1 MAKQKNI
8 LSAILKLQKT
18 KTFQKHLNMKI
29 LFLILIPLLF
39 SSFILAQVPA
49 DSTAYFKKMVDDYRK
64 IGFPEEGV
72 QIMVQAERERLY
84 PDIAKKAKA
93 KRDAEGIKR
102 ARANSDDSETED
114 EDEEAQKMMDEAIR
128 KMGQNPDEVN
138 KKMSEIPDSKLN
150 EIPKL
155 STRQVVATPSNEPA
169 LVTYL
174 SKLQQKAET
183 AISPAKKAKATQYLG
198 KGRETGYAAVAFWIN
213 KEHDLA
219 LYLMLEACLEVPKD
233 QLLLSNF
240 ATCLSMSGLPEK
252 AIPILDY
259 VLNKLPDNATVLNNL
274 GQAWLSIGNID
285 KAMPLLEKAVLKD
298 DLHPEANRSL
308 ARIAIKKGNTAQAI
322 ACLQKGLTG
331 AFDSE
336 TYNQWSKLA
345 AGKDVAELIRANH
358 KINYK
363 EVPITK
369 RWIMPKI
376 PTSVAEAQENEQDI
390 QQFFAD
396 LDATHNDMLPK
407 IEELKNAAF
416 EWQNKQFMQM
426 QQQSSHM
433 KSLDDVQRYKNQ
445 FGNLFHPYKLQ
456 AQLMLNSIRS
466 NDFATSYY
474 KRIEQAVANRKERLD
489 EMNRSLKSSRDQILE
504 LEKAMAGFEGGENG
518 DDELKIR
525 AIEKQICILR
535 KEIQVAELTQLA
547 EINSQYMKMVE
558 DILNQRMQE
567 EMYWTALYDIPNDPS
582 GDLYSLYET
591 YLSDLYQFRSL
602 YPLPAPMQI
611 NCDETEDKHKATN
624 VNGNLQLWEDSH
636 CPIDIHYNV
645 IIAEGKMNCREI
657 SISGK
662 FDGVSVGWDR
672 KIDPVTWETLE
683 HSISISGG
691 VKEFETEFTDRIK
704 GKVGVEGKVTVKLNG
719 DLIPTDIIVKAGA
732 GAELSGPMG
741 GKAGTDLGNV
751 EISVQGGMRGEGPV
765 PQLVGRMFGN

>member
-1 MAKQKNI
+1 
-8 LSAILKLQKT
+8 
-18 KTFQKHLNMKI
+18 MKI
-29 LFLILIPLLF
+29 LFLILIPLLY
-39 SSFILAQVPA
+39 SSVILAQATA
-49 DSTAYFKKMVDDYRK
+49 DSTAYFKKMADDYRK

-72 QIMVQAERERLY
+72 QMMVQAERERLY

-93 KRDAEGIKR
+93 KRDADGIKR
-102 ARANSDDSETED
+102 ARGNSTDTKTETED
-114 EDEEAQKMMDEAIR
+114 EDAEARKMMDEAIR
-128 KMGQNPDEVN
+128 NMGQDPAEVN
-138 KKMSEIPDSKLN
+138 KKMSKIPDSKLN

-155 STRQVVATPSNEPA
+155 STKQVVATPANEPA

-183 AISPAKKAKATQYLG
+183 ATSPAKKAKATQHLG

-219 LYLMLEACLEVPKD
+219 LFLMLKACLEVPKD

-240 ATCLSMSGLPEK
+240 AICLSMSGFPEK

-259 VLNKLPDNATVLNNL
+259 VVDKLPNNATVLNNL
-274 GQAWLSIGNID
+274 GQAWLSMGNID
-285 KAMPLLEKAVLKD
+285 KALPFLEKAVLKD
-298 DLHPEANRSL
+298 DLNPEANRSL
-308 ARIAIKKGNTAQAI
+308 ARIAIKKGNTAKAVS
-322 ACLQKGLTG
+322 CLQKGLTG

-336 TYNQWSKLA
+336 TYNQLSKLVP
-345 AGKDVAELIRANH
+345 GKDVSSTIRANH
-358 KINYK
+358 KQFYK

-369 RWIMPKI
+369 RWILPII
-376 PTSVAEAQENEQDI
+376 PSNVHDAQVQEQNI

-396 LDATHNDMLPK
+396 LDATRNDMTGK
-407 IEELKNAAF
+407 IEELNNAAF

-426 QQQSSHM
+426 QKQSSNM
-433 KSLDDVQRYKNQ
+433 KSLDDVQRYNSQ
-445 FGNLFHPYKLQ
+445 FGNMFHPLKFQ

-466 NDFATSYY
+466 NDFATSYN
-474 KRIEQAVANRKERLD
+474 KRIEQAAANREDRLD
-489 EMNRSLKSSRDQILE
+489 ELNRSLKSSRDQISKLSKGMDG
-504 LEKAMAGFEGGENG
+504 LEGGENG
-518 DDELKIR
+518 DEELKIQDLQ
-525 AIEKQICILR
+525 KQICLLS
-535 KEIQVAELTQLA
+535 KKIQVTELTQLA
-547 EINSQYMKMVE
+547 EINTQYMKMVE

-567 EMYWTALYDIPNDPS
+567 EMYWTALFDIPKDPS

-591 YLSDLYQFRSL
+591 YLSDLSQFRSL

-611 NCDETEDKHKATN
+611 ECDETEDKHKAAA
-624 VNGNLQLWEDSH
+624 VNGKLQLWEDSH
-636 CPIDIHYNV
+636 CPIDIHYNF

-662 FDGVSVGWDR
+662 FDGVSIGWDR

-704 GKVGVEGKVTVKLNG
+704 GKIGIEGKVTVKLNG
-719 DLIPTDIIVKAGA
+719 DLIPTDIIVRTEA

-741 GKAGTDLGNV
+741 GKAGADLGNV

-765 PQLVGRMFGN
+765 PQLVGKMFGN